1 MSRTSLPRGAG
12 SISEPPVSPRAASDL
27 HCGPRPAGGPRVA
40 VVIPALD
47 EEEAI
52 GRVVSELPPLAEDV
66 IVVDNGSR
74 DRTGEVARAA
84 GARVVNASARG
95 YGEACL
101 AGIAAARGAD
111 VIAFVD
117 GDHSDY
123 PGQLDRVVAPILAG
137 EADLVIG
144 SRTLGQSE
152 PGAHPWHAVAG
163 TRACV
168 ALMNALVGTRAT
180 DLGPFR
186 AIRADV
192 LGRLGMRERGFGWT
206 VEMQVR
212 ACQLGLRVREVP
224 VDYRRR
230 IGRSKVSGTLSG
242 SVRAGA
248 AILRIIAR
256 NAVTGRP
263 RTARG
268 SAADAP
274 PRRE

>member
-1 MSRTSLPRGAG
+1 MTATRL
-12 SISEPPVSPRAASDL
+12 
-27 HCGPRPAGGPRVA
+27 A

-52 GRVVSELPPLAEDV
+52 GRVLAELPDLGADV

-74 DRTGEVARAA
+74 DRTAEVARRA
-84 GARVVNASARG
+84 GARVVSAEKRG

-101 AGIAAARGAD
+101 AGIAAAGDAE

-123 PGQLDRVVAPILAG
+123 PEQLSRVVDPVLAG

-144 SRTLGQSE
+144 SRALGRRA

-163 TRACV
+163 TRMCV
-168 ALMNALVGTRAT
+168 ALMNRLVGTAAT
-180 DLGPFR
+180 DLGPLR
-186 AIRADV
+186 AVRTAA
-192 LGRLGMRERGFGWT
+192 LRRLGMRERGMGWT

-212 ACQLGLRVREVP
+212 ARQEGLRVREVP
-224 VDYRRR
+224 VDYRPR

-242 SVRAGA
+242 SLRAGG

-256 NAVTGRP
+256 SAVGRP
-263 RTARG
+263 
-268 SAADAP
+268 AAALP
-274 PRRE
+274 SMSRE